1 MGKNDWVLTFS
12 EKNKGWVSF
21 KSFTQMQLGIS
32 MANNYYTFFEGELF
46 KHYSEDVD
54 RNTFYGGQGLP
65 DDGFT
70 NSSLDVMLN
79 DNPGLVKVF
88 NTLNYEGS
96 QAKVDKFIN
105 PTDGTLDLDFQP
117 ITTYSD
123 QEYYNLAS
131 KNGWHVEEIITD
143 LEEGNIREFLEK
155 EGKWFNNINRK
166 IDITLDAADSGDF
179 TFQGIGGV
187 LTTTINGGA
196 VVYGCTDPTALNYN
210 ASANA
215 NDGTCVLECTGLVI
229 DLSTSGDTGYC
240 DNPNND
246 GTLQWSVSIDNFQ
259 ALDTWD
265 YDITNDVTGISVDS
279 QQNGN
284 ATSMPGSIS
293 TLAPGCYTI
302 YITHN
307 IVGGGICLYE
317 HSFCIDCEDAP
328 IYGCTNPSASNYD
341 PNATVDNGSCVFSLT
356 DAGDI
361 DVGPV
366 SLVAPVA
373 PVVSE
378 PATSSLYI
386 TPSKTI
392 TKSPATKEKTKEKV
406 LPKSEP
412 VKKYK
417 K

>member
-21 KSFTQMQLGIS
+21 KSFTQMQLGVS

-54 RNTFYGGQGLP
+54 RNTFYGGQGLF

-79 DNPGLVKVF
+79 DQPGLVKVF

-105 PTDGTLDLDFQP
+105 PADGTLDLDFQP

-123 QEYYNLAS
+123 QEYYNLTS
-131 KNGWHVEEIITD
+131 KKGWHVEGIVTD
-143 LEEGNIREFLEK
+143 LEEGNISEFLEK

-166 IDITLDAADSGDF
+166 IDITLDASDSGDF

-187 LTTTINGGA
+187 LTITVNGGA
-196 VVYGCTDPTALNYN
+196 VVYGCTDPAALNYN

-215 NDGTCVLECTGLVI
+215 NDGTCVLNCTGLAI

-246 GTLQWSVSIDNFQ
+246 GTLQWSISINNFQ

-284 ATSMPGSIS
+284 AASTPSSIS

-307 IVGGGICLYE
+307 IVGGGICSYE
-317 HSFCIDCEDAP
+317 HPFCIDCEDAP

-341 PNATVDNGSCVFSLT
+341 ASATVDNGSCVFSLT
-356 DAGDI
+356 DADDI
-361 DVGPV
+361 IIGPIG
-366 SLVAPVA
+366 PVA
-373 PVVSE
+373 PVVSQ
-378 PATSSLYI
+378 PAA
-386 TPSKTI
+386 PKT
-392 TKSPATKEKTKEKV
+392 KAPATKLKSKEIVLSKTA
-406 LPKSEP
+406 P